1 MRILVLAFIH
11 PREEFIRLTESGY
24 NIFMTEPLL
33 QVENLSKNFDRLP
46 VLNNVTFSLAQ
57 GEVVGLV
64 GRQGAGKSTLFHLLS
79 GAMPPSG
86 GMIRFAGAP
95 RRFANRLQAQKLG
108 IEIVYQTSGPTNQ
121 FDFST
126 NIFFN
131 RGADVEITRRTSGLV
146 EQFNVTQ
153 NILLGREIMKV
164 PQLGMIDW
172 DRMFEAAQSLLAE
185 FELSPDLAHEKVRN
199 LSDEQRQVVMLMRI
213 LYKPCRLL
221 LLDDIIPILSFQRQ
235 EILREKIKK
244 LASEG
249 ISVIISSD
257 DLKHLFAVTDRI
269 IVLYEG
275 KLVADRRTAEST
287 PREIVELIVGSSRQ
301 EQVSPLIWALESYH
315 DAQRQAE
322 ELRRT
327 QASLQESLEAR
338 TSLNRQLFER
348 LRDQVTALDNLNAA
362 LQATQR
368 RLITEREDERKA
380 LARELHDQVIQDL
393 LSFNYRLEEIGSLEK
408 SPALQNEVASIREG
422 MRNVVSELRQ
432 MCSDLR
438 PPTIDHHGLSAAID
452 SLAHEWALRN
462 DIRLQL
468 EIDPELGRLPET
480 IELSVFRIVQ
490 EGLNNIRKHA
500 AARNV
505 RLSLQRTSSTN
516 LLVRLEDDG
525 QGLAMPAD
533 LASLSASKHFGLVGI
548 SERVA
553 LLGGSMNIESSRG
566 GGTILQVEIPS
577 PYPLIA
583 AWESSL

>member
-1 MRILVLAFIH
+1 M
-11 PREEFIRLTESGY
+11 
-24 NIFMTEPLL
+24 
-33 QVENLSKNFDRLP
+33 ENLSKNFDRLP
-46 VLNNVTFSLAQ
+46 VLKDVSFSLAQ

-79 GAMPPSG
+79 GAMPPTSG
-86 GMIRFAGAP
+86 VIRFDGAP
-95 RRFANRLQAQKLG
+95 RRFANRLQAQKSG
-108 IEIVYQTSGPTNQ
+108 IEIVYQTSSPTNQ
-121 FDFST
+121 FDFSA

-131 RGADVEITRRTSGLV
+131 RGVDTEITRRTSGLV

-153 NILLGREIMKV
+153 NILLGREIIKV
-164 PQLGMIDW
+164 PRLGIIDW
-172 DRMFEAAQSLLAE
+172 DRMFETTRILLAE
-185 FELSPDLAHEKVRN
+185 FDLPPDLAYEKVRN
-199 LSDEQRQVVMLMRI
+199 LTDEQRQIVTLMRI
-213 LYKPCRLL
+213 LHKPCRLL

-235 EILREKIKK
+235 EILRDKIRE
-244 LASEG
+244 LASQG
-249 ISVIISSD
+249 TSIIISSD

-269 IVLYEG
+269 LVLYEG
-275 KLVADRRTAEST
+275 RLVADRRTAEST

-315 DAQRQAE
+315 EAQRQAE
-322 ELRRT
+322 ELRRS

-348 LRDQVTALDNLNAA
+348 LQDQVTALDKLNAA

-393 LSFNYRLEEIGSLEK
+393 LSFNYRLEEIESLEK
-408 SPALQNEVASIREG
+408 SPALRQEVALIREG
-422 MRNVVSELRQ
+422 VRNVISELRQ

-438 PPTIDHHGLSAAID
+438 PPTIEHHGLSAAID
-452 SLAHEWALRN
+452 SLVHEWALRN

-468 EIDPELGRLPET
+468 EIDPNLGRLPET
-480 IELSVFRIVQ
+480 MELSVFRIVQ

-505 RLSLQRTSSTN
+505 RLSLQWTSSAN

-533 LASLSASKHFGLVGI
+533 LASLSVSKHFGLVGI

-553 LLGGSMNIESSRG
+553 LLGGSMSIDSSRG

-577 PYPLIA
+577 PYPLVTVPEA
-583 AWESSL
+583 SS

>member
-1 MRILVLAFIH
+1 ML
-11 PREEFIRLTESGY
+11 
-24 NIFMTEPLL
+24 EPLL
-33 QVENLSKNFDRLP
+33 QVDDLSKNFDRLP
-46 VLNNVTFSLAQ
+46 VLKNVTFPVGV

-79 GAMPPSG
+79 GAMPLSSG
-86 GMIRFAGAP
+86 TIRFDGEI
-95 RRFANRLQAQKLG
+95 RRFSNRIQGQKLG
-108 IEIVYQTSGPTNQ
+108 IETVFQTSGPVTQ
-121 FDFST
+121 LDFFT

-131 RGADVEITRRTSGLV
+131 RGADPQIMRSTSGLV

-153 NILLGREIMKV
+153 NILLGREIVKY
-164 PQLGMIDW
+164 PPLGFIDW
-172 DRMFEAAQSLLAE
+172 DRMFETAESLLAE
-185 FELSPDLAHEKVRN
+185 FELPPDLAHEKVRN
-199 LSDEQRQVVMLMRI
+199 LSDEQRQVVMLMRT

-235 EILREKIKK
+235 EILRRKIRS
-244 LASEG
+244 LAARG
-249 ISVIISSD
+249 TSVIISSD
-257 DLKHLFAVTDRI
+257 DLKHLFTVTDRI
-269 IVLYEG
+269 LVLYEG
-275 KLVADRRTAEST
+275 RLVADRRTAEVT
-287 PREIVELIVGSSRQ
+287 PREIVELIVGASRQ

-327 QASLQESLEAR
+327 QATLQESLEAR

-348 LRDQVTALDNLNAA
+348 LQDQVIALDKLNAA

-393 LSFNYRLEEIGSLEK
+393 LSFNYRLEELESLEK
-408 SPALQNEVASIREG
+408 TAVAQGEVASIREG

-432 MCSDLR
+432 LCSDLR

-462 DIRLQL
+462 DVRLHL
-468 EIDPELGRLPET
+468 EIDPRLGRLPET

-490 EGLNNIRKHA
+490 EGLSNIRKHA
-500 AARNV
+500 SARNV

-525 QGLAMPAD
+525 QGLAMPVN
-533 LASLSASKHFGLVGI
+533 LAFLSVNKHFGLVGI

-553 LLGGSMNIESSRG
+553 LLGGTMNVESAQG
-566 GGTILQVEIPS
+566 GGMVLQVEIPS
-577 PYPLIA
+577 PYPLVTEA
-583 AWESSL
+583 VP

>member
-1 MRILVLAFIH
+1 M
-11 PREEFIRLTESGY
+11 
-24 NIFMTEPLL
+24 
-33 QVENLSKNFDRLP
+33 LP
-46 VLNNVTFSLAQ
+46 SWGT
-57 GEVVGLV
+57 
-64 GRQGAGKSTLFHLLS
+64 
-79 GAMPPSG
+79 
-86 GMIRFAGAP
+86 IRFAGAL
-95 RRFANRLQAQKLG
+95 RRFTNRLQAQKLG
-108 IEIVYQTSGPTNQ
+108 IEIVYQTTGPTNQ
-121 FDFST
+121 FDFFAGIS
-126 NIFFN
+126 FN
-131 RGADVEITRRTSGLV
+131 RGAEVEITRRTSGLV

-153 NILLGREIMKV
+153 NILLGRELVKASRFGI
-164 PQLGMIDW
+164 IDW
-172 DRMFEAAQSLLAE
+172 DRMFETARSLLVE

-199 LSDEQRQVVMLMRI
+199 LTDEQRQVVMLMRI
-213 LYKPCRLL
+213 LYRPCRLL
-221 LLDDIIPILSFQRQ
+221 LLDDIIPILSFRRQ
-235 EILREKIKK
+235 EILRDRIKK

-249 ISVIISSD
+249 TSVIISSD
-257 DLKHLFAVTDRI
+257 DLKHLFTVTDRI

-275 KLVADRRTAEST
+275 KLVADRRTSEST

-315 DAQRQAE
+315 EAQRQAE
-322 ELRRT
+322 ELRRN

-348 LRDQVTALDNLNAA
+348 LRNQVTALDKLNAA

-393 LSFNYRLEEIGSLEK
+393 LSFNYRLEEIEGAENSLI
-408 SPALQNEVASIREG
+408 LRDTVASIREG

-438 PPTIDHHGLSAAID
+438 PPTIDHHGLAAALD

-505 RLSLQRTSSTN
+505 RLSMQRTSSTN

-533 LASLSASKHFGLVGI
+533 LASLSVSKHFGLVGI

-553 LLGGSMNIESSRG
+553 LLGGSMNIESSQG

-577 PYPLIA
+577 PYPLVTA
-583 AWESSL
+583 